1 MRLLLLVPGIALV
14 AVATYDT
21 VVTTLAVGAGAGP
34 VSGSVSRRLWLLLR
48 RLPGHRERHRRL
60 RRAGPATL
68 VITLA
73 TWFFLSWVGW
83 SLIFGSVLVA
93 GSALVGGA
101 TLGIDPGS
109 IPWRSAALAANLHGL
124 FMLGLGIA
132 YLIPVANAVAE
143 KRTVAGHISTM
154 GTSPAEMLSRAWD
167 GRHFGDV
174 NLHFLALVPELALL
188 AQRHL
193 AYPLVHYFHSS
204 TRVWAAAPSVA
215 ALDEALTLL
224 WYGVRPEHRPDGVA
238 CRTARAAVLEL
249 LETLRTNFIDHVPEP
264 PPPPDLSALA
274 RCGIPVVSQRE
285 FEAELE
291 RLQTRRALLRAY
303 VEHDGWSWDD
313 VVAKAPEEDPSLD
326 DTLDPTKEGPLQRV
340 G

>member
-1 MRLLLLVPGIALV
+1 MRSLLLVPGVALV
-14 AVATYDT
+14 VVATYDT
-21 VVTTLAVGAGAGP
+21 VVTTLAVGAGSGP
-34 VSGSVSRRLWLLLR
+34 VSGFVSRRLWLLLR
-48 RLPGHRERHRRL
+48 RLPGAKERHRML
-60 RRAGPATL
+60 RRGGPATL

-73 TWFFLSWVGW
+73 AWFVLSWLGW
-83 SLIFGSVLVA
+83 ALIFGSVLVA

-109 IPWRSAALAANLHGL
+109 IPWRSAALLANLHGL

-143 KRTVAGHISTM
+143 KRKLAGHISTL
-154 GTSPAEMLSRAWD
+154 GTSPAQMLSRSWD
-167 GRHFGDV
+167 GAKFGDL
-174 NLHFLALVPELALL
+174 NLHFLALVPEIALL

-204 TRVWAAAPSVA
+204 TRVWAAAPSIA

-224 WYGVRPEHRPDGVA
+224 WYGVAPEHRPDGVA
-238 CRTARAAVLEL
+238 CRSARAAILEL
-249 LETLRTNFIDHVPEP
+249 VDTLRTNFIDHIPDP

-274 RCGIPVVSQRE
+274 ACGVPVVDQRRFDHE
-285 FEAELE
+285 VE
-291 RLQTRRALLRAY
+291 RLATRRALLRAY

-313 VVAKAPEEDPSLD
+313 VISAAPEEDPALD
-326 DTLDPTKEGPLQRV
+326 DTLDPTKESPLRRV